1 MNGIVGC
8 MGQLDAALLADAER
22 LIRAALAEDL
32 GADDPAHL
40 SAEADITSAAV
51 IPAEARFEGVITA
64 REPCVVAGL
73 PFACAAFRLLA
84 EEIAFIPATVDGI
97 KVPAGNIL
105 AHVRGPARALLAA
118 ERTALNLLQHASGI
132 ATCTRAFIEAM
143 GETQA
148 KLLDTRKT
156 IPGLRRLEKY
166 ATQKGGA
173 QNHRLG
179 LHDAILIKDNHIAVA
194 GSVAEAVRRAK
205 AAGHEQVEVE
215 CDTLEQVKEALNAG
229 ATRLLLDNMDTETL
243 KQAVALARG
252 KAETEASGGLTLENI
267 AEVAATGVD
276 YISVGS
282 ALTLSAPAID
292 IGLDWQPA

>member
-1 MNGIVGC
+1 MGFIGC
-8 MGQLDAALLADAER
+8 MGNLDDALLADAER
-22 LIRAALAEDL
+22 LLRAALAEDL
-32 GADDPAHL
+32 GAPDPQQL
-40 SAEADITSAAV
+40 SADADITSAAV
-51 IPAEARFEGVITA
+51 IPADATFSGVITA
-64 REPCVVAGL
+64 RQPCVVAGL
-73 PFACAAFRLLA
+73 PFACATFRLLS
-84 EEIAFIPATVDGI
+84 EEACFMPTTVDGM
-97 KVPAGNIL
+97 KVPAGYIL

-118 ERTALNLLQHASGI
+118 ERTALNLLQHLSGI
-132 ATCTRAFIEAM
+132 ATRTRAFIEAM

-148 KLLDTRKT
+148 RLLDTRKT

-173 QNHRLG
+173 HNHRFG

-194 GSVAEAVRRAK
+194 SSVAEAVRRAK
-205 AAGHEQVEVE
+205 AAGHAQVEVE
-215 CDTLEQVKEALNAG
+215 CDTLEQVKEALKAG
-229 ATRLLLDNMDTETL
+229 ATRVLLDNMDTDTL

-252 KAETEASGGLTLENI
+252 KAETEASGGITLENI

-292 IGLDWQPA
+292 IGLDWHTT